1 MSYNL
6 SISCPFNVKL
16 KFKGAKFHTRNL
28 FFNHEFVYLMI
39 LKFLDV
45 TDMQN
50 KQKIF

>member
-1 MSYNL
+1 MLSWNL
-6 SISCPFNVKL
+6 
-16 KFKGAKFHTRNL
+16 KGLNFTHEIF